1 MSILLALNC
10 QFMQSSVFAMHFLDG
25 CLLCWCPFRACTTTF
40 YYNTT
45 LTFAGATHKFYAI
58 KIIRYYVFSVFYASF
73 RKCVSFAS
81 PFSNEIY
88 SEKKDAVAEENAFT
102 FVIIFFLFLH
112 HSQFLLSFFFVVVV
126 IIIIIIVAIHLW
138 ADETSVRI
146 KSNPWDVLLLLL
158 LRCCSVH
165 RLFRLFHSILFCFD
179 YLLACVIPLLRPT
192 FWNDRAFVNY

>member
-10 QFMQSSVFAMHFLDG
+10 QFMQSSVFAMHFLGG
-25 CLLCWCPFRACTTTF
+25 CWLCWCSFRACTTTF

-45 LTFAGATHKFYAI
+45 LTFVGATHRFYAI
-58 KIIRYYVFSVFYASF
+58 KIIRYYVFYVSFLFFSLFKRNIF
-73 RKCVSFAS
+73 RKKRMLLLKRTR
-81 PFSNEIY
+81 I
-88 SEKKDAVAEENAFT
+88 T

-158 LRCCSVH
+158 LRCCSVA
-165 RLFRLFHSILFCFD
+165 LCFAYFIPFFFVSIIC
-179 YLLACVIPLLRPT
+179 
-192 FWNDRAFVNY
+192 